1 MDGYSD
7 EWFIFGGPINTNK
20 NRIERA
26 LKKYYNIL
34 KEKYPYRD
42 INILSHHEFGR
53 HSHASYLL
61 EEGLR
66 KGMLSE
72 EIYAL
77 IAQRLGDTIEVI
89 KQVYA
94 HQYEEA
100 NNDRAKKILN

>member
-1 MDGYSD
+1 
-7 EWFIFGGPINTNK
+7 
-20 NRIERA
+20 
-26 LKKYYNIL
+26 
-34 KEKYPYRD
+34 
-42 INILSHHEFGR
+42 
-53 HSHASYLL
+53 
-61 EEGLR
+61 
-66 KGMLSE
+66 MLSE